1 MQDLLLS
8 YRILNDIYT
17 NRAYAS
23 IELGKSL
30 EEAKSKDFVT
40 KLVYGVLEKDVQLNY
55 YVNLLTTKK
64 PKNSIILVLKIGMY
78 CIKYMNSMPDY
89 ATVSNC
95 VLLAEKIN
103 KKELKGF
110 VNAVLKKYILVK
122 DNLPEKY
129 EERLSVE
136 TSTPLWLVN
145 LYLKEYGDETEKFLK
160 CNHTTLEHVRINRR
174 LYSIQEL
181 EKTLVDSGLEYKKSI
196 EDALYVQNSNVIRK
210 LFDKGL
216 VTIQSLTSMECAKS
230 LDVKDGHKVL
240 DVCAAP
246 GGKSEY
252 LSELAKIDLISCDI
266 HDHRLNLIKSYFS
279 RMHTQGCNVVKNNG
293 TILREE
299 YINKFDR
306 VLCDVPCSG
315 LGIIHKKPDILLN
328 LERKDIDSLVDVQKG
343 IINTSA
349 KYVKKHGKLVYS
361 TCTILKE
368 ENEEIV
374 NEFLKENK
382 EYKML
387 YQKQFLPSEE
397 HDGFYIAVLEK
408 L

>member
-103 KKELKGF
+103 KKQLKGF

-181 EKTLVDSGLEYKKSI
+181 EKTLVDSGLVYKKSI